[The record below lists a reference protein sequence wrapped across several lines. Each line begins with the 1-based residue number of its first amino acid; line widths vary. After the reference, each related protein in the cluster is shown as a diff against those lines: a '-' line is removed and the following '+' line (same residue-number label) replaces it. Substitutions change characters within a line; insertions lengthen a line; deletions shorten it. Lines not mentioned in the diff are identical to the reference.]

1 MLKIHTYFGAVAF
14 AKFAWA
20 AALLILKGWY
30 VVCLLFVKLLPAIT
44 TKEASIMKVNAKEIG
59 ARIKKLRNQ
68 NEVTQD
74 QLAEKLHIAT
84 NTLYRIETGLRVASL
99 DLFIE
104 IADYFEVTLD
114 YLILGRK
121 SSKDSLKEKIRE
133 LIKFLIKWLE
143 DL

>member
-1 MLKIHTYFGAVAF
+1 
-14 AKFAWA
+14 
-20 AALLILKGWY
+20 
-30 VVCLLFVKLLPAIT
+30 
-44 TKEASIMKVNAKEIG
+44 MKVNAKEIG

-121 SSKDSLKEKIRE
+121 LSKDSLKEKIRE

>member
-1 MLKIHTYFGAVAF
+1 
-14 AKFAWA
+14 
-20 AALLILKGWY
+20 
-30 VVCLLFVKLLPAIT
+30 
-44 TKEASIMKVNAKEIG
+44 MKVNANEIG